1 MNNLVFFKTMENVR
15 KHHDFKLDAKDE
27 RRNYLV
33 LESAYNKTNWFSE
46 ELLAIL
52 KKQNQS
58 YDV

>member
-1 MNNLVFFKTMENVR
+1 MENVR